1 MSKFEGIAQSKYR
14 RRGRPTHSLPM
25 RRLPSVKPRRP
36 QVLDAVARPGISAHG
51 RYSPVQKGREATASN
66 GKPHGK
72 RANPGRSLVNRLL
85 ARSDHVDRRPGLYV
99 LANVQA
105 GRAQAVAEEAR
116 WLPSITDV
124 TVVSGPY
131 DLIIRAAGST
141 QDRLRESVVHHLS
154 SMQDVSRIL
163 VCPVVGVRL
172 PVAARVGG

>member
-1 MSKFEGIAQSKYR
+1 MSKFEGIDQSAYP
-14 RRGRPTHSLPM
+14 RRGRPRHTLPM
-25 RRLPSVKPRRP
+25 GRLPSVKTRRP
-36 QVLDAVARPGISAHG
+36 QAPDKVAVPVISAHD
-51 RYSPVQKGREATASN
+51 RSSPEQRGREATASN

-72 RANPGRSLVNRLL
+72 RANLGRSLVKRLL
-85 ARSDHVDRRPGLYV
+85 ARSDHVDRSPVLYV

-141 QDRLRESVVHHLS
+141 QDRLRENVVDHLS
-154 SMQDVSRIL
+154 SMQDVSRLL

-172 PVAARVGG
+172 PIAARVGG